1 MYVHRDYAPK
11 AIHISESGMATWPET
26 PEADGLIH
34 DRQRAAYYIDHIAEL
49 DRAHQAG
56 VPVKAYFAWTLIDN
70 FEWAYGYTTPF
81 GIVHVDLET
90 QKRSPKLSALCYREV
105 MGPRR

>member
-1 MYVHRDYAPK
+1 
-11 AIHISESGMATWPET
+11 MATRPET

-49 DRAHQAG
+49 DRARQKG
-56 VPVKAYFAWTLIDN
+56 VPVTAYFAWTLIDN

-105 MGPRR
+105 LRARS